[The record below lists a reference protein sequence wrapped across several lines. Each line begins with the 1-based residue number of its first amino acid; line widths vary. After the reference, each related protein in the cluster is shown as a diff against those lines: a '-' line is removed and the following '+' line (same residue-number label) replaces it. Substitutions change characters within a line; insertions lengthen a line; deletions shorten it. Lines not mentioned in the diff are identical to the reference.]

1 MLALNFQL
9 IAFPC
14 TIVIHLCEIALTVIE
29 SACVFCHG
37 LISMRSLN
45 LSWSLIANL
54 ANLTIVLK
62 HEGYDMSADW
72 AVAWLIIAVLLGAYV
87 AFTRFDAAYVFA
99 LCWALAGVA
108 SKQKDF
114 FPIVAS
120 WATGSIVF
128 MVIAFASALLLR
140 RAGVIPVSEAE
151 FEQLAQDTDLA
162 LNSASLHEPLAI

>member
-1 MLALNFQL
+1 MTVRIEFLFLFS
-9 IAFPC
+9 IPS
-14 TIVIHLCEIALTVIE
+14 TIRRCCATTHT
-29 SACVFCHG
+29 SHACFFNVVHRY
-37 LISMRSLN
+37 RSLN

-72 AVAWLIIAVLLGAYV
+72 AVAWLIIAVLIGSYV
-87 AFTRFDAAYVFA
+87 AFTRFDGAYVFA

-128 MVIAFASALLLR
+128 VVLAFASALLLR
-140 RAGVIPVSEAE
+140 RAGVIPVSDVE
-151 FEQLAQDTDLA
+151 FEQLAKDNDIA
-162 LNSASLHEPLAI
+162 LDSASMHEPLAN